1 MMQIVDVQIV
11 YDASSKS
18 KKYHLSLNECSYR
31 GPLNLED
38 LCGLLIRFQTKRIAL
53 RVDIEKAFHQV
64 GLNEADRNVTRFLW
78 VKDIKKP
85 LVDTNL
91 QVYRFTR
98 IPFGIISSPSLLG
111 STVKY
116 HLERIGTPVTEQA
129 VHDINIDN
137 LICGFNATGEAI
149 RFHKEINQLLKETS
163 MSMRNWGSSST
174 SFLKTLPTDDRNQQA
189 ISKALGI
196 L

>member
-18 KKYHLSLNECSYR
+18 KKYHLSLNECSCR
-31 GPLNLED
+31 DPLNLED

-111 STVKY
+111 STVK
-116 HLERIGTPVTEQA
+116 HRLERIGTPVTEQA
-129 VHDINIDN
+129 VHDINVDN

-149 RFHKEINQLLKETS
+149 QFYKEINPLLKETS
-163 MSMRNWGSSST
+163 MSMRNWDQT
-174 SFLKTLPTDDRNQQA
+174 ARVF
-189 ISKALGI
+189 
-196 L
+196 